1 MTPIRVET
9 ILNTNRRVK
18 IKTRDKDLVKI
29 KDNRAESNINQKMLK
44 ITIHQEI
51 EFKVADLVVNNTN
64 RNKEVAKETN
74 NIIRKASK
82 INQEGNTL
90 KDRICKAETKTLECN
105 KTYHFCLTSKIS
117 RMSIR
122 VNSRSFWWMF
132 FKYMDQSWQLSLLD
146 KMAQDREV
154 FKPFFRAFN
163 RSNNNRTVN
172 SSSNRITEE
181 TTGTIN
187 KSSMVAN
194 SKINRLT

>member
-18 IKTRDKDLVKI
+18 IRTRDKELVKI

-44 ITIHQEI
+44 ITIHLAI
-51 EFKVADLVVNNTN
+51 EFKVADLVVNNNTN

-82 INQEGNTL
+82 INREGNTK
-90 KDRICKAETKTLECN
+90 KDRICKAVTRTPECN

-122 VNSRSFWWMF
+122 VNSRS
-132 FKYMDQSWQLSLLD
+132 SW
-146 KMAQDREV
+146 
-154 FKPFFRAFN
+154 
-163 RSNNNRTVN
+163 
-172 SSSNRITEE
+172 
-181 TTGTIN
+181 
-187 KSSMVAN
+187 
-194 SKINRLT
+194 